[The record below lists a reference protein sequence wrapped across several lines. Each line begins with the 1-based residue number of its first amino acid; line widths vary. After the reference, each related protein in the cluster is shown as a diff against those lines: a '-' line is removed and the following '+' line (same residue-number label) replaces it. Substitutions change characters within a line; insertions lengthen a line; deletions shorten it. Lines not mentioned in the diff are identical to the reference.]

1 MHLFDLTEQGLAAA
15 IEQGSWTQT
24 ELDERDDA
32 GLTAL
37 MRAAV
42 RGDYR
47 TVAALKNCGANTDLT
62 DDQGR
67 KAVDLAALYGHATV
81 IVYLIKGGC
90 GG

>member
-1 MHLFDLTEQGLAAA
+1 MHLFDLAEQGLADI
-15 IEQGSWTQT
+15 IEQGVWTQA
-24 ELDERDDA
+24 ELDERNDT

-47 TVAALKNCGANTDLT
+47 TVAALKNCGANIDLA
-62 DDQGR
+62 DHQGR
-67 KAVDLAALYGHATV
+67 KAVDLAALYGHGNV
-81 IVYLIKGGC
+81 IIYLIKGGC